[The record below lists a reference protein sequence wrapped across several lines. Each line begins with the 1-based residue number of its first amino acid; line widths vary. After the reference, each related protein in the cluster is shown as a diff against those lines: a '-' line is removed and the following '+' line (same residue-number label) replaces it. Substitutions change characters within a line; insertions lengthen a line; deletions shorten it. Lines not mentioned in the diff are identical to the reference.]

1 MMVADTDVLIDF
13 LEGRSPAAERIAL
26 ELDQGQLRTTVI
38 TRFELLAGA
47 KTPRQRKLVG
57 ELLAALP
64 SLPLDEPGADA
75 AAEIR
80 RLLERDGTGIGM
92 ADSLIAG
99 IVVVH
104 KGVLLTRHRRH
115 FERVPGL
122 PLGRMGQT
130 TRD

>member
-26 ELDQGQLRTTVI
+26 ELDRGQLRTTVI

-47 KTPRQRKLVG
+47 KTPRQLKLVG

-92 ADSLIAG
+92 AESLIAR

-104 KGVLLTRHRRH
+104 QGVLLTRNRRH

>member
-1 MMVADTDVLIDF
+1 MMVADSDVLIDF
-13 LEGRSPAAERIAL
+13 LEGRSPMANRIAL
-26 ELDQGQLRTTVI
+26 ELDRGQLRTTVI

-47 KTPRQRKLVG
+47 KTTRQLKVVG

-64 SLPLDEPGADA
+64 SLSLDELGADA

-80 RLLERDGTGIGM
+80 RTLERDGVGIGM

-99 IVVVH
+99 IVVAH
-104 KGVLLTRHRRH
+104 HGILLTRNRRH

-122 PLGRMGQT
+122 SLGRIGRT
-130 TRD
+130 EAD

>member
-1 MMVADTDVLIDF
+1 MVADTDVLIDF
-13 LEGRSPAAERIAL
+13 LEGRSPAAGRIAL
-26 ELDQGQLRTTVI
+26 ELDRGQLRTTVV

-47 KTPRQRKLVG
+47 RTPRQLKLVG

-64 SLPLDEPGADA
+64 CLPLDEPGADA

-80 RLLERDGTGIGM
+80 RALERDGVGIGM

-99 IVVVH
+99 IVVAH
-104 KGVLLTRHRRH
+104 KSVLLTRNRRH

-122 PLGRMGQT
+122 VLGGMGPAGS
-130 TRD
+130 D

>member
-1 MMVADTDVLIDF
+1 MMVADSDVLIDF
-13 LEGRSPAAERIAL
+13 LVGRAPAANRIAL
-26 ELDQGQLRTTVI
+26 ELDRGQLRTTVI

-47 KTPRQRKLVG
+47 KTARQLKLVG

-64 SLPLDEPGADA
+64 CLPLDEPGAEA

-80 RLLERDGTGIGM
+80 RALERDRVGIGM

-99 IVVVH
+99 IVVAH
-104 KGVLLTRHRRH
+104 HGVLLTRNRRH

-122 PLGRMGQT
+122 PLGRMSRT
-130 TRD
+130 EAD